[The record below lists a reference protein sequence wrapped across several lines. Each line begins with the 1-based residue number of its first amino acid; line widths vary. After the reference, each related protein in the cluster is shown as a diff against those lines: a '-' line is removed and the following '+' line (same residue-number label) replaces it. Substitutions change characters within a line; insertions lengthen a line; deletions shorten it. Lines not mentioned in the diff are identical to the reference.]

1 MIWKQCTSIL
11 SSRVRMSKHY
21 QVCLL
26 ITKSQSL
33 NCRKVFWCWKFIS
46 PGRIISCCAGN
57 SSNVASSGNL
67 NISSQSEKQLI
78 EDMQDASSVLHMAC
92 LNSDVGMVELLLQ
105 HGADINACDSRGRT
119 PLHYCII
126 RGNTKAAKALIIRYI
141 GHFLRFPKHFQS
153 LYYITRIHLTLI
165 KWSNHTFM
173 QCCQHKR
180 NYAWIQ
186 RKRWDE
192 AEWNRIIISSIIWI
206 V

>member
-153 LYYITRIHLTLI
+153 LYYIPVFTLHWSNDQIIHLCNAANTREIMLGFKGRDGMKQNEI
-165 KWSNHTFM
+165 ES
-173 QCCQHKR
+173 
-180 NYAWIQ
+180 
-186 RKRWDE
+186 
-192 AEWNRIIISSIIWI
+192 
-206 V
+206 